1 MGLNLWAMGKDK
13 KKKKNR
19 GKGQRQTLEHEEPQL
34 QTMAAT
40 WGSEKTSS

>member
-1 MGLNLWAMGKDK
+1 MSHGKRQ
-13 KKKKNR
+13 KKKNR

-40 WGSEKTSS
+40 